1 MAVDYFLKLDG
12 IQGEAA
18 DSNHKN
24 EVRIT
29 SWSWGASQV
38 SSVAGTGGSGAG
50 KADLADFSVMTY
62 FDKATP
68 KFFKSI
74 GAGSHIKTGTMSA
87 VKSGGDG
94 KPYLKVDFKELFVS
108 SLQISGTTEIPMVS
122 LSFTYNEIKID
133 YSTRTSRATSPAQ
146 ARSPITQRKT
156 SSRKPLIRGRARPIE
171 PAIQS
176 REEIERHRSAQG
188 QRHPD

>member
-1 MAVDYFLKLDG
+1 MAVDYFLKLSDG
-12 IQGEAA
+12 IEGESS
-18 DSNHKN
+18 DSNHKS
-24 EVRIT
+24 EIQIM

-50 KADLADFSVMTY
+50 KADLSDFSIMTY

-74 GAGSHIKTGTMSA
+74 GLGTHIKTGTMSA
-87 VKSGGDG
+87 IKSGADG

-108 SLQISGTTEIPMVS
+108 SLQISGSSEIPTVS

-133 YSTRTSRATSPAQ
+133 YSVQDENGNLKSTG
-146 ARSPITQRKT
+146 PITYNTKENKLT
-156 SSRKPLIRGRARPIE
+156 
-171 PAIQS
+171 
-176 REEIERHRSAQG
+176 
-188 QRHPD
+188 

>member
-12 IQGEAA
+12 IEGESA

-24 EVRIT
+24 EIQLM

-50 KADLADFSVMTY
+50 KADLSDFSLMTY

-74 GAGSHIKTGTMSA
+74 GAGTHIASGTLSA
-87 VKSGGDG
+87 VKSGAQG
-94 KPYLKVDFKELFVS
+94 KPYLKVDFAEIFVTG
-108 SLQISGTTEIPMVS
+108 LQISGSSEVPTVS
-122 LSFTYNEIKID
+122 ISFTYNEIKID
-133 YSTRTSRATSPAQ
+133 YSVQDEKGNLKSTG
-146 ARSPITQRKT
+146 PITYNTKENKL
-156 SSRKPLIRGRARPIE
+156 S
-171 PAIQS
+171 
-176 REEIERHRSAQG
+176 
-188 QRHPD
+188 

>member
-1 MAVDYFLKLDG
+1 MAVDYFLKLSDG
-12 IQGEAA
+12 IEGESS
-18 DSNHKN
+18 DSNHKS
-24 EVRIT
+24 EIQLM

-50 KADLADFSVMTY
+50 KADLSDFSIMTY

-74 GAGSHIKTGTMSA
+74 GLGTHIKSGTMSA
-87 VKSGGDG
+87 IKSGADG

-108 SLQISGTTEIPMVS
+108 SLQISGSSEIPTVS

-133 YSTRTSRATSPAQ
+133 YSVQDENGNLKSTG
-146 ARSPITQRKT
+146 PITYNTKENKLT
-156 SSRKPLIRGRARPIE
+156 
-171 PAIQS
+171 
-176 REEIERHRSAQG
+176 
-188 QRHPD
+188 

>member
-1 MAVDYFLKLDG
+1 MAVDYFLKLSDG
-12 IQGEAA
+12 IEGESS
-18 DSNHKN
+18 DSNHKS
-24 EVRIT
+24 EIQLM

-50 KADLADFSVMTY
+50 KADLSDFSIMTY

-74 GAGSHIKTGTMSA
+74 GLGTHIKTGTMSA
-87 VKSGGDG
+87 IKSGADG

-108 SLQISGTTEIPMVS
+108 SLQISGSSEIPTVS

-133 YSTRTSRATSPAQ
+133 YSVQDENGNLKSTG
-146 ARSPITQRKT
+146 PITYNTKENKLT
-156 SSRKPLIRGRARPIE
+156 
-171 PAIQS
+171 
-176 REEIERHRSAQG
+176 
-188 QRHPD
+188 

>member
-1 MAVDYFLKLDG
+1 MAVDYFLKLSDG
-12 IQGEAA
+12 IEGESSDA
-18 DSNHKN
+18 NHKT
-24 EVRIT
+24 EIQIM

-50 KADLADFSVMTY
+50 KADLSDFSIMTY

-74 GAGSHIKTGTMSA
+74 GLGTHIKTGTMSA
-87 VKSGGDG
+87 IKSGADG

-108 SLQISGTTEIPMVS
+108 SLQISGSSETPTVS

-133 YSTRTSRATSPAQ
+133 YS
-146 ARSPITQRKT
+146 
-156 SSRKPLIRGRARPIE
+156 
-171 PAIQS
+171 IQDENGNLKS
-176 REEIERHRSAQG
+176 IGPVTYNTKENKLT
-188 QRHPD
+188 

>member
-12 IQGEAA
+12 VEGESA

-24 EVRIT
+24 EIQLM

-50 KADLADFSVMTY
+50 KADLSDFSLMTY

-74 GAGSHIKTGTMSA
+74 GLGTHIGSGTLSA
-87 VKSGGDG
+87 VKSGAQG
-94 KPYLKVDFKELFVS
+94 KPYLKVDFAEIFVT
-108 SLQISGTTEIPMVS
+108 SLQISGSSEVPTVAI
-122 LSFTYNEIKID
+122 SFTYNEIKID
-133 YSTRTSRATSPAQ
+133 YSVQDEKGNLKSTGPVTYNTKENKLS
-146 ARSPITQRKT
+146 
-156 SSRKPLIRGRARPIE
+156 
-171 PAIQS
+171 
-176 REEIERHRSAQG
+176 
-188 QRHPD
+188 

>member
-12 IQGEAA
+12 IQGESA
-18 DSNHKN
+18 DQNHKN
-24 EVRIT
+24 EIQIM

-38 SSVAGTGGSGAG
+38 SSVSGTGGSGAG
-50 KADLADFSVMTY
+50 KADLSDFSIMTY

-74 GAGSHIKTGTMSA
+74 VQGTHIATGTMTA
-87 VKSGGDG
+87 IKSGANG

-108 SLQISGTTEIPMVS
+108 SLQISGSSEIPTVS

-133 YSTRTSRATSPAQ
+133 YSTQDEKGNLASTG
-146 ARSPITQRKT
+146 PITHNLKGNQT
-156 SSRKPLIRGRARPIE
+156 T
-171 PAIQS
+171 
-176 REEIERHRSAQG
+176 
-188 QRHPD
+188 

>member
-12 IQGEAA
+12 IQGESV
-18 DSNHKN
+18 DTNHKD
-24 EVRIT
+24 EIQIM

-50 KADLADFSVMTY
+50 KADLSDFSIMTY

-74 GAGSHIKTGTMSA
+74 GAGTHIKTGTMSA
-87 VKSGGDG
+87 IKSGADG

-108 SLQISGTTEIPMVS
+108 SLQISGSSEIPTVS
-122 LSFTYNEIKID
+122 LSFSYNEIKID
-133 YSTRTSRATSPAQ
+133 YSLQDENGNLKSTGPVTYNLKENKLT
-146 ARSPITQRKT
+146 
-156 SSRKPLIRGRARPIE
+156 
-171 PAIQS
+171 
-176 REEIERHRSAQG
+176 
-188 QRHPD
+188 